1 MTSQATPAVKRLM
14 AEAIRGRLS
23 RRQLIGRG
31 LALGLSVPTLTT
43 LVAMH
48 PGRALAAG
56 GGTLK
61 IAFAIDLQFL
71 DPQLVQ
77 SDQDLLPSTLVFSR
91 LVQWDSTMLEPK
103 PDVAESW
110 TISDDNLTYAFT
122 LRQGVKFH
130 SGREVTADDV
140 VFSYQRALDT
150 GDKGRGKAELRDV
163 ESFTATGPLEFT
175 VKLKQPSAVFLASN
189 GHWALPILNK
199 DTVADVATK
208 PDGTGPFTFV
218 EWVPG
223 DHVTYTKNP
232 DYWNSDALANWPDEI
247 VSQPIP
253 EPLTRI
259 ANLKAGQTDL
269 VQNVPAQL
277 VADLEK
283 DTKVQLIRQPFT
295 ASYWCLNFNLRQPPF
310 DNVKVRQAVARAIDK
325 EAIHQ
330 NVFYGTGEVGCSLI
344 PSTHWAFDPS
354 IECAARDVEAAKAL
368 MQEAGVGELKVTF
381 KFGGNDAGIE
391 APLAEIL
398 KQNLA
403 EIGIDL
409 ELQQM
414 EPGLWL
420 QEVWLDKNFEMTDAW
435 YTREPDPDG
444 LMQSVLRKDGGNNV
458 MGYDNPE
465 IETLFDQGKST
476 LDQEARKPI
485 YSQIIKTMLDDTP
498 LIKLQTVEV
507 IWAGNHKVSGMQ
519 VWPKGMPNYLDY
531 TFDPNG

>member
-1 MTSQATPAVKRLM
+1 
-14 AEAIRGRLS
+14 
-23 RRQLIGRG
+23 
-31 LALGLSVPTLTT
+31 
-43 LVAMH
+43 
-48 PGRALAAG
+48 
-56 GGTLK
+56 
-61 IAFAIDLQFL
+61 
-71 DPQLVQ
+71 
-77 SDQDLLPSTLVFSR
+77 
-91 LVQWDSTMLEPK
+91 
-103 PDVAESW
+103 
-110 TISDDNLTYAFT
+110 
-122 LRQGVKFH
+122 
-130 SGREVTADDV
+130 
-140 VFSYQRALDT
+140 
-150 GDKGRGKAELRDV
+150 
-163 ESFTATGPLEFT
+163 
-175 VKLKQPSAVFLASN
+175 
-189 GHWALPILNK
+189 
-199 DTVADVATK
+199 
-208 PDGTGPFTFV
+208 
-218 EWVPG
+218 
-223 DHVTYTKNP
+223 
-232 DYWNSDALANWPDEI
+232 
-247 VSQPIP
+247 
-253 EPLTRI
+253 
-259 ANLKAGQTDL
+259 
-269 VQNVPAQL
+269 
-277 VADLEK
+277 
-283 DTKVQLIRQPFT
+283 
-295 ASYWCLNFNLRQPPF
+295 
-310 DNVKVRQAVARAIDK
+310 
-325 EAIHQ
+325 
-330 NVFYGTGEVGCSLI
+330 
-344 PSTHWAFDPS
+344 
-354 IECAARDVEAAKAL
+354 